1 MLGRVHLEE
10 LGNVE
15 EHGRF
20 LEVGEVLTLV
30 QEKDDFVEQV
40 LAFAVFQF
48 LVVEDL

>member
-20 LEVGEVLTLV
+20 LEVGEVLTLADTCYYTFS
-30 QEKDDFVEQV
+30 ELTWFRRKMT
-40 LAFAVFQF
+40 L
-48 LVVEDL
+48 LSKS